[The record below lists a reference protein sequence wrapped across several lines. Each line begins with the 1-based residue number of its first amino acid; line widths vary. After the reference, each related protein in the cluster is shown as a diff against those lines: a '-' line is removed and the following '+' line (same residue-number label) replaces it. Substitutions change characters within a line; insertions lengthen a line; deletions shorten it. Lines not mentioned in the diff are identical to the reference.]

1 MGFCT
6 QAQAGSG
13 SLEMSSCDDCE
24 TAAMRRGEAGAMKPA
39 AQHTAESSR
48 VARSILERRRRRAES
63 HSRAGERMHI
73 QGRQPW
79 QALSQVA
86 GVASERSHV

>member
-39 AQHTAESSR
+39 AQHNADSIK
-48 VARSILERRRRRAES
+48 VARSIVQRRRGLCARSLQAELAAENQ
-63 HSRAGERMHI
+63 RT
-73 QGRQPW
+73 
-79 QALSQVA
+79 
-86 GVASERSHV
+86 